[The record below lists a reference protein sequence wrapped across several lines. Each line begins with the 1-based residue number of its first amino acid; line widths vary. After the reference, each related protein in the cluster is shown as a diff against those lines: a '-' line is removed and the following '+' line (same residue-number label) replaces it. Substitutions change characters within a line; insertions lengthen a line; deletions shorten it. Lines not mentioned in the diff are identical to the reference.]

1 MIRRRPQEQSQE
13 WLCHTAEVEKVGE
26 WGWNFVRELGG
37 SYREAD

>member
-1 MIRRRPQEQSQE
+1 MG
-13 WLCHTAEVEKVGE
+13 LVEVEKAGE